1 MNNISL
7 KLPEQKAHCVE
18 MPASQPQY
26 AFLDST
32 IPYSHFKNNSLNMY
46 ENLKLFYYEVI
57 TVREYNL
64 WNLVDFWLVLEE
76 GSFFDLF

>member
-1 MNNISL
+1 MGQEPYQLALCIKFPPFELYHSDVEGLVVSEQYL

-32 IPYSHFKNNSLNMY
+32 VHIHT
-46 ENLKLFYYEVI
+46 LKI
-57 TVREYNL
+57 TP
-64 WNLVDFWLVLEE
+64 
-76 GSFFDLF
+76 